1 MSVCSGGRWT
11 VKNTKCIS
19 ISATLLACVL
29 VATSAMAQTNSNVSW
44 NPPHLSDG
52 QPDIQG
58 AWTPSANS
66 GSAGAAY
73 DLELGTPVE
82 EHEITG
88 TGNNA
93 AAAKNMQPKLPT
105 VIEGGKIPYQ
115 PWALAIRQDNYRKN
129 MNPTKLDDLDSHSR
143 CLQEGEPRQL
153 LTGRGFRILQPPG
166 YVVIFENASTRI
178 IPLDGRPHIPSSIKL
193 WAGDSVGHWE
203 GNTLVVDVTNISDS
217 AWYDWGGNF
226 HSSDLHLV
234 ERWTFVD
241 AHTLT
246 YEAMNYD
253 PKVLTRPWKL
263 RDEFVRNRNMSDDMV
278 SGEDTCYEGEKDIDV
293 MLFNNKQAAEKNQSK

>member
-1 MSVCSGGRWT
+1 M
-11 VKNTKCIS
+11 KNTNRIA
-19 ISATLLACVL
+19 IAAMIFACMFVGQ
-29 VATSAMAQTNSNVSW
+29 SSKAQTKSDAQWTPS
-44 NPPHLSDG
+44 HLSDG

-58 AWTPSANS
+58 AWTPSPDS

-73 DLELGTPVE
+73 DLELGTPAA

-88 TGNNA
+88 GANNA
-93 AAAKNMQPKLPT
+93 NAKNMQPKLPT

-115 PWALAIRQDNYRKN
+115 PWALAVREDNYRKN
-129 MNPTKLDDLDSHSR
+129 MNPMKLEDLDSHSK

-153 LTGRGFRILQPPG
+153 LTGRGFRILQPSG
-166 YVVIFENASTRI
+166 FVIMFENASSRI
-178 IPLDGRPHIPSSIKL
+178 IPLDGRPHIPSDIKL

-203 GNTLVVDVTNISDS
+203 GNTLVVDVTNISDA

-234 ERWTFVD
+234 ERWTFEGPD
-241 AHTLT
+241 RMS

-253 PKVLTRPWKL
+253 PSVLMRPWKL
-263 RDEFVRNRNMSDDMV
+263 KNEYMRSKKASADMV
-278 SGEDTCYEGEKDIDV
+278 SGEDSCYEGEKDIDV
-293 MLFNNKQAAEKNQSK
+293 MLFNNRQNAEKNQTK